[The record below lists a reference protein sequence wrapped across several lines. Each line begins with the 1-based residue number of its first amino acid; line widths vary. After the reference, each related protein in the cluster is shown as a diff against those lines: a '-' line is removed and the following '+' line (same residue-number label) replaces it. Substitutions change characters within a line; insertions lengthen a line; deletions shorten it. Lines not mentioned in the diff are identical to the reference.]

1 MREFHPALSATTK
14 DVPLSLSLAML
25 SAFSKPV
32 ECVASQIS
40 LEILTGKTT
49 SMIFCGML
57 PPLLASEGSRH
68 DGLIEKYRELEFSS
82 SFDDLQFLLGSAAGE
97 FGVSACSG

>member
-1 MREFHPALSATTK
+1 MLGIPVCLLHSRRG
-14 DVPLSLSLAML
+14 ML
-25 SAFSKPV
+25 SACSKPV

-49 SMIFCGML
+49 AMIFCGML

-68 DGLIEKYRELEFSS
+68 DGLIENSS
-82 SFDDLQFLLGSAAGE
+82 SPRVLMICNFCWDLLRE
-97 FGVSACSG
+97 NSG